1 MKLQAIIA
9 YTFREGLARKTII
22 TFAAIST
29 FFLLIGILVAILA
42 PDTITMPAQDAQGQ
56 QQNVPIG
63 SMREVTMGI
72 QAFLTWTIFGI
83 AIYFSVFATASILP
97 NMMEKGSID
106 LLLSKPVR
114 RGTILLGSTIGAT
127 LIVAANVSYFVVGM
141 WVISGLRTGFW
152 NWGFLAIILPI
163 TFGFVVLYAPMMAMS
178 IASRSS
184 ALSIIVVYAYALVL
198 GQILEAR
205 DMIAEMADKP
215 VVGTVLDFL
224 YYPLPKVDGLS
235 KLANALV
242 MHQPFSWEPVWTSAL
257 FAAALFALAWWQFSR
272 KNF

>member
-22 TFAAIST
+22 AFAAIST
-29 FFLLIGILVAILA
+29 FFLLIGVLVAILA
-42 PDTITMPAQDAQGQ
+42 PDSITVPAQNAQGQ

-72 QAFLTWTIFGI
+72 QTFLTGFISFV
-83 AIYFSVFATASILP
+83 ALLLSVFATASILP

-114 RGTILLGSTIGAT
+114 RGTILLGSTIGAA

-198 GQILEAR
+198 GPILEAR
-205 DMIAEMADKP
+205 DMIAEMAGKP
-215 VVGTVLDFL
+215 VIGTVLDFF